1 MYTVNFQKTLG
12 ELAKQ
17 SPFRPFVVELM
28 NGQRVVVDHPEAL
41 AFRDTRAIFIGKD
54 GDAHYFDSEGVN
66 RIIDVA
72 ANGSGGH

>member
-1 MYTVNFQKTLG
+1 MYTVNFQTLG

-28 NGQRVVVDHPEAL
+28 NGERLVVDHPEAL

-54 GDAHYFDSEGVN
+54 GDAQYFDSEVVN
-66 RIIDVA
+66 RIVGA
-72 ANGSGGH
+72 EANGSGGH